1 MLGKI
6 TKIPQFL
13 NEVRAELKKVNW
25 PAREE
30 LINATI
36 LVLVAA
42 VLLTTYISLLDV
54 AFSKLIQMFLR

>member
-6 TKIPQFL
+6 TKFPQFL